1 MFTIEVLEVQI
12 SWKKKKIKFS
22 CNPTTHMPLVS
33 SDLSNTKQNV
43 TVWFYLT
50 SVLLSHTHNE
60 NFGLETAANIR

>member
-1 MFTIEVLEVQI
+1 
-12 SWKKKKIKFS
+12 
-22 CNPTTHMPLVS
+22 MPLVS

>member
-1 MFTIEVLEVQI
+1 MLTGEVLEVQI
-12 SWKKKKIKFS
+12 SWKKNKIKFS

-50 SVLLSHTHNE
+50 FLPLSHTHNE
-60 NFGLETAANIR
+60 NFGLERILV